1 MLHSVCNKFPSP
13 LRCHRPAFAALPSF
27 NFHPENPMT
36 LALPQGLQINAPIL
50 PGFETILTLP
60 ALELVAKLHRA
71 FEPRR
76 QELLA
81 ARAARTLRLDAGERP
96 DFLTETAQIRA
107 GDWKVAPI
115 PKALQCRR
123 VEITGPVD
131 AKMVINAFNSGA
143 DSYMTDFE
151 DSNSPVW
158 ANQIQG
164 QINLGQAIR
173 RTLVLES
180 NGKTYKLNDKIATL
194 QVRPRGWHLDEKHVT
209 VDGQRVHGGIFD
221 FALFMFH
228 NAKELIARGAGPY
241 FYLPKMESHLE
252 ARLWNDVFVMAQNEL
267 GLPQGTI
274 KATVLIET
282 ILAAFEM
289 DEILYELREHSA
301 GLNAGRWDYIFSCIK
316 KFKVDRDFCLADR
329 AKVTMTAPFMRA
341 YALLLLKT
349 CHKRG
354 APAIGGMSALI
365 PIKNDPEKNAIAMQ
379 GIINDKKR
387 DATDGYDG
395 GWVAHP
401 GLVEPAMKEFM
412 AVLGDRPNQFDKQRD
427 DVQASAAQLL
437 DFQPEAPITEAGLR
451 MNINV
456 GIHYLGAWL
465 AGNGCVPIHNLME
478 DAATAEISRSQVW
491 QWIRSPKGVLDD
503 GRKVTAE
510 MVRALVPEELAKIK
524 SGGFEG
530 RFDRAAEIFEQMSTQ
545 DAFAEF
551 LTLPLYEEI

>member
-1 MLHSVCNKFPSP
+1 MSL
-13 LRCHRPAFAALPSF
+13 
-27 NFHPENPMT
+27 T
-36 LALPQGLQINAPIL
+36 LPQGMQITGAIE
-50 PGFETILTLP
+50 PGFDSILTLP

-71 FEPRR
+71 FEGRR
-76 QELLA
+76 QQLLA
-81 ARAARTLRLDAGERP
+81 ARVERAKRLDAGERP
-96 DFLTETAQIRA
+96 DFLAETKSVREGNWTI
-107 GDWKVAPI
+107 APL
-115 PKALQCRR
+115 PKALECRR

-151 DSNSPVW
+151 DSNSPKW
-158 ANQIQG
+158 HNQIQG
-164 QINLGQAIR
+164 QINLFKAIR
-173 RTLVLES
+173 RTLTLGQA
-180 NGKTYKLNDKIATL
+180 GKTYKLNDKIATL

-209 VDGQRVHGGIFD
+209 VDGQRVSGGIFD
-221 FALFMFH
+221 FALFLFH
-228 NAKELIARGAGPY
+228 NAKEQIARGAGPF

-252 ARLWNDVFVMAQNEL
+252 ARLWNDIFVMAQNEI

-316 KFKVDRDFCLADR
+316 KFKNDRDFCLADR
-329 AKVTMTAPFMRA
+329 KQVTMTSPFMRA

-365 PIKNDPEKNAIAMQ
+365 PIKNDPEKNAVAMA
-379 GIINDKKR
+379 GIIKDKRR
-387 DATDGYDG
+387 DANDGYDG

-401 GLVEPAMKEFM
+401 GLVDVAMKEFVD
-412 AVLGDRPNQFDKQRD
+412 VLGDKPNQISRQKKYTHIE
-427 DVQASAAQLL
+427 AEHLL
-437 DFQPEAPITEAGLR
+437 EFKPEGPITEAGLR

-456 GIHYLGAWL
+456 GIYYLAAWL
-465 AGNGCVPIHNLME
+465 AGNGCVPIYNLME

-491 QWIRSPKGVLDD
+491 QWIRSPKGVLED
-503 GRKVTAE
+503 GRKVTE
-510 MVRALVPEELAKIK
+510 PMVRAMVAEELQGIK
-524 SGGFEG
+524 DAGYEG
-530 RFDRAAEIFEQMSTQ
+530 TTVDRAAEIFEQMSTSE
-545 DAFAEF
+545 DFTEF
-551 LTLPLYEEI
+551 LTLPLYEEGSF

>member
-1 MLHSVCNKFPSP
+1 MSLK
-13 LRCHRPAFAALPSF
+13 
-27 NFHPENPMT
+27 
-36 LALPQGLQINAPIL
+36 LPQGMTISGAIQ
-50 PGFETILTLP
+50 PGFDAILTP
-60 ALELVAKLHRA
+60 EALAFVADLHRT
-71 FEPRR
+71 FEGRR

-81 ARAARTLRLDAGERP
+81 ARVERTARLDAGERP
-96 DFLTETAQIRA
+96 DFLASTAHVRE
-107 GDWKVAPI
+107 GDWKVAPL
-115 PKALQCRR
+115 PAALACRR

-151 DSNSPVW
+151 DSNAPKW
-158 ANQIQG
+158 ENQIQG
-164 QINLGQAIR
+164 QINLAAAIR
-173 RTLVLES
+173 RTLTLES
-180 NGKTYKLNDKIATL
+180 NGKSYRLNDRIATL
-194 QVRPRGWHLDEKHVT
+194 QVRPRGWHLDEKHVL
-209 VDGQRVHGGIFD
+209 VDGQRVSGGIFD
-221 FALFMFH
+221 FGLFLFH
-228 NAKELIARGAGPY
+228 NAKEQIARGAGPF

-252 ARLWNDVFVMAQNEL
+252 ARLWNDLFVRAQDKL

-316 KFKVDRDFCLADR
+316 KFKVDTDFCLAER
-329 AKVTMTAPFMRA
+329 SKVTMTSPFMRA

-379 GIINDKKR
+379 GIVNDKKR

-401 GLVEPAMKEFM
+401 GLVEPAMKEFL
-412 AVLGDRPNQFDKQRD
+412 AVLGDRPNQWEKQRA
-427 DVQASAAQLL
+427 DVDVTAAQLL
-437 DFQPEAPITEAGLR
+437 DFQPETPITEAGLR
-451 MNINV
+451 YNINV

-503 GRKVTAE
+503 GRKVTAG
-510 MVRALVPEELAKIK
+510 MVRQLVAEELAKIK
-524 SGGFEG
+524 ATPAVGQ
-530 RFDRAAEIFEQMSTQ
+530 FDRAAQIFEKMST
-545 DAFAEF
+545 DEAFAEF
-551 LTLPLYEEI
+551 LTLPLYEESTF